1 MEGEGK
7 LTFLGQNYFYEGSFK
22 KNLKH
27 GFGVEK
33 RMLKPEGSGFIILY
47 EGWFE
52 KGQKVVP
59 IELD

>member
-7 LTFLGQNYFYEGSFK
+7 LTFVGQNYFYEGGFK
-22 KNLKH
+22 RNLKH

-47 EGWFE
+47 EG
-52 KGQKVVP
+52 
-59 IELD
+59 